1 MSRLRKRAG
10 HAGVHVHDGPDA
22 IRRGRGSA
30 WILRTR
36 IGCRVLLMRT
46 TTVPVLVFAA
56 PDASC
61 APGHTWRGITA
72 FVGARLRHRFGDQ
85 VSVEHVELFSARS
98 FEFPDALAAIQRGA
112 SLPMVMVDGRLVSSG
127 GKLSER
133 AIAHAVE
140 TVLEDG
146 NTEKE
151 QR

>member
-10 HAGVHVHDGPDA
+10 HAGVHVHDSPDA
-22 IRRGRGSA
+22 LGRGRGSA

-46 TTVPVLVFAA
+46 TTVPVLVLAA

-61 APGHTWRGITA
+61 AQGQTWSGVTA
-72 FVGARLRHRFGDQ
+72 FVGARLRQRFGERI
-85 VSVEHVELFSARS
+85 SVEHVELFSARS
-98 FEFPDALAAIQRGA
+98 FEFPDALAAVERGA
-112 SLPMVMVDGRLVSSG
+112 SLPVVMVDGRLVSTG
-127 GKLSER
+127 RKLSER

-140 TVLEDG
+140 AVLEDG